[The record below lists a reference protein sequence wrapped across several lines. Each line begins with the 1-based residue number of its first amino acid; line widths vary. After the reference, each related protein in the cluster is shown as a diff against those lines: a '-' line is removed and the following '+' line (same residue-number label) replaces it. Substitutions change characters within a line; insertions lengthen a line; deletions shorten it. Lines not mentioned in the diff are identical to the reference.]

1 MRLVGIPVT
10 KMDNNSRNSFKEE
23 PNESEYSNLLS
34 HVSIGEGVKFDPEE
48 IGTDPAAAENF
59 NIEKRFLSVALE
71 KINSPSAANC
81 TGVQSSEDSFDWLED
96 DKDLYEIAKGLYT
109 GPPVTL
115 KSKSSLY
122 DNAQPDNPQAIRLDD
137 GDESDDEYCQDE
149 DEHWLI
155 PRKLYYAVMLIIQI
169 LLLALSAL
177 TLSGYDLGTFVGL
190 PLHYWTL
197 LGSLIVFVPFLCSW
211 SLKLTVKALRH
222 SGAFANGELPNFL
235 DTLRM
240 PLVMLIS
247 TMAVFHFWFRYFPKD
262 CPPSENPV
270 SFCFYEIADKIFY
283 GLLLTSL
290 GFAVEIIVMFFAT
303 LRFHERTFKTR
314 IINCRFKIY
323 VVQQLA
329 LKALGAEH
337 QRASA
342 VYDNGTTILSSA
354 SQDNLSFQER
364 RDETSFI
371 GELIKFVKGLFS
383 TSKIISGGQQAIG
396 TAANFVQI
404 QVEDNAATVPVA
416 HSSSQSYEKFSKKL
430 KKHMKLYGYSQFA
443 QNKTG
448 LKDTEARILAR
459 DLFHFLCPR
468 GKNNLTF
475 DDLSPCFASSQAA
488 RDAYDIFDQDQDG
501 TISKKE
507 FRNTIVAIYADLRD
521 LTKSIRTAG
530 QALQKLDVIL
540 KLVFVCGLSL
550 LVLTLFSIN
559 VTNMLTLT
567 LSVVIGLNFM
577 IGDLARHFLSSLILL
592 FVNHPFDI
600 GDTIVVGLFEEG
612 CYLKDILTVKQMNLM
627 NTVFTRWNG
636 QETYVPNHMLA
647 NAPFMTNLSRTVEQ
661 WEMIEFKVP
670 SITPESALSDLRK
683 NIGAFLQKHDKFYYK
698 VFDMHAIV
706 AADMA
711 ESEKNIDELEFNL
724 RVKCKPTSDA
734 QKRWVRH
741 AKLLKFIKVTLDKSI
756 HEVIEKELLNQ

>member
-1 MRLVGIPVT
+1 MIIIIE
-10 KMDNNSRNSFKEE
+10 MDNNSQNILFRDQHDT
-23 PNESEYSNLLS
+23 EYTGLLS
-34 HVSIGEGVKFDPEE
+34 HASLAENDKFDPEE
-48 IGTDPAAAENF
+48 IATDPAAAENF
-59 NIEKRFLSVALE
+59 NIEKRFLSVAFD
-71 KINSPSAANC
+71 KINSPSAVNC

-96 DKDLYEIAKGLYT
+96 DKDLYEITKGLYT

-115 KSKSSLY
+115 RSKSSLY

-137 GDESDDEYCQDE
+137 DSDEGEENYQDE
-149 DEHWLI
+149 DENWLI
-155 PRKLYYAVMLIIQI
+155 QRKVYYGAMLIIQI
-169 LLLALSAL
+169 ILLGISAL
-177 TLSGYDLGTFVGL
+177 TLSGFDFGTFVGL

-197 LGSLIVFVPFLCSW
+197 LGSLIVFIPFLSSW
-211 SLKLTVKALRH
+211 SLKLLVKGLRH
-222 SGAFANGELPNFL
+222 SWTFGNGELPNFL

-240 PLVMLIS
+240 PLVMLMS
-247 TMAVFHFWFRYFPKD
+247 TLFVFHFWFKYFPKD
-262 CPPSENPV
+262 CLPSDNPV
-270 SFCFYEIADKIFY
+270 SFCFYEIADKIYY
-283 GLLLTSL
+283 GFIITSL
-290 GFAVEIIVMFFAT
+290 AFAAEIIVMFFAT
-303 LRFHERTFKTR
+303 LKFHERTFKTR

-329 LKALGAEH
+329 LKALSAEH
-337 QRASA
+337 QRTAILEG
-342 VYDNGTTILSSA
+342 NGSRILSSV
-354 SQDNLSFQER
+354 SQDSLNLHEQ
-364 RDETSFI
+364 RDDNSYI
-371 GELIKFVKGLFS
+371 QELINSVKRIFS
-383 TSKIISGGQQAIG
+383 TSTTSTIISGGQQAIG

-404 QVEDNAATVPVA
+404 HVEDNAATVPVA

-430 KKHMKLYGYSQFA
+430 KKHMKLYGYSQFSL
-443 QNKTG
+443 NKTG
-448 LKDTEARILAR
+448 LKDTEARLLSR
-459 DLFHFLCPR
+459 DLFHFLCTR
-468 GKNNLTF
+468 GKHNLTF
-475 DDLSPCFASSQAA
+475 EDLSTCFASSQAA
-488 RDAYDIFDQDQDG
+488 RDAFDIFDQDQDG

-507 FRNTIVAIYADLRD
+507 FRNTIVSIYADLRD
-521 LTKSIRTAG
+521 LTKSIKTAG
-530 QALQKLDVIL
+530 QALQKLDTIL
-540 KLVFVCGLSL
+540 KIVFVLGLSL

-577 IGDLARHFLSSLILL
+577 IGDLTKHFLSSLILL

-670 SITPESALSDLRK
+670 SIVPESVLSDLRK
-683 NIGAFLQKHDKFYYK
+683 NIGAFLQTHDKFYYK
-698 VFDMHAIV
+698 IFDMHAIV

-741 AKLLKFIKVTLDKSI
+741 AKLLKFIKVTLTSI
-756 HEVIEKELLNQ
+756 HEVISKESINQ

>member
-1 MRLVGIPVT
+1 MS
-10 KMDNNSRNSFKEE
+10 DNNSRNYLS
-23 PNESEYSNLLS
+23 ESPLDEYEKLLS
-34 HVSIGEGVKFDPEE
+34 IPDQTREETFDPVEVAA
-48 IGTDPAAAENF
+48 DPVAAENF
-59 NIEKRFLSVALE
+59 NIEKRFLSVAME
-71 KINSPSAANC
+71 KVNSPSALNC
-81 TGVQSSEDSFDWLED
+81 RVAQNSEDTFDWLED
-96 DKDLYEIAKGLYT
+96 DKDLYEITKGLYT

-122 DNAQPDNPQAIRLDD
+122 DNVQPDNPQVIRLDENRCD
-137 GDESDDEYCQDE
+137 SESEELDDK
-149 DEHWLI
+149 DEHSLL
-155 PRKLYYAVMLIIQI
+155 PKKVYFALMLVIQI
-169 LLLALSAL
+169 VLLTLSAL
-177 TLSGYDLGTFVGL
+177 ALSGYDFGFFFGL

-197 LGSLIVFVPFLCSW
+197 LGSLIVFVPFLGSW
-211 SLKLTVKALRH
+211 LSKILVKIMRH
-222 SGAFANGELPNFL
+222 SGPFAGGELPNFI
-235 DTLRM
+235 DSLRM
-240 PLVMLIS
+240 PIVLFSSTLLIFS
-247 TMAVFHFWFRYFPKD
+247 FWFKYFPRG
-262 CPPSENPV
+262 CPPTDNPV
-270 SFCFYEIADKIFY
+270 SFCFYDFADKIFY
-283 GLLLTSL
+283 GLLITSF
-290 GFAVEIIVMFFAT
+290 GFATEIVVMFFAT

-337 QRASA
+337 QRSRSL
-342 VYDNGTTILSSA
+342 DNNGSRILSSVSQNSFNLQEA
-354 SQDNLSFQER
+354 S
-364 RDETSFI
+364 ETSYMS
-371 GELIKFVKGLFS
+371 ELIKLFKSFFS
-383 TSKIISGGQQAIG
+383 TTTIVSGSQRAID
-396 TAANFVQI
+396 TATNFVQI
-404 QVEDNAATVPVA
+404 QVEDHAPAVPIP

-430 KKHMKLYGYSQFA
+430 RKHMKLYGYSQFA

-448 LKDTEARILAR
+448 LKDSEARILAR
-459 DLFHFLCPR
+459 DLFHFLCPQ
-468 GKNNLTF
+468 GKTTLSL
-475 DDLSPCFASSQAA
+475 DDLAPCFATSQAA
-488 RDAYDIFDQDQDG
+488 NDAYDIFDQDQDG
-501 TISKKE
+501 IISKKE
-507 FRNTIVAIYADLRD
+507 FRNTIVSIYADLRD
-521 LTKSIRTAG
+521 LTKSIKTAG
-530 QALQKLDVIL
+530 SALEKLDFIL
-540 KLVFVCGLSL
+540 KLVFVFAISIV
-550 LVLTLFSIN
+550 VLTLFSFN

-567 LSVVIGLNFM
+567 LSVVIGLNFV
-577 IGDLARHFLSSLILL
+577 IGDLAKHFLSSLILL

-612 CYLKDILTVKQMNLM
+612 CYLKDILTVKQMNLLT
-627 NTVFTRWNG
+627 TVFTRWNG

-683 NIGAFLQKHDKFYYK
+683 QIGSFLQMNDKYYYK

-756 HEVIEKELLNQ
+756 HELIAKNEAGK

>member
-1 MRLVGIPVT
+1 
-10 KMDNNSRNSFKEE
+10 MDNISQNSLNSDK
-23 PNESEYSNLLS
+23 NESSEYSGLLS
-34 HVSIGEGVKFDPEE
+34 HVSLAESNKFDPEE
-48 IGTDPAAAENF
+48 IATDPAAAENF
-59 NIEKRFLSVALE
+59 NIEKRFLSVGLE
-71 KINSPSAANC
+71 KINSPTAMNC
-81 TGVQSSEDSFDWLED
+81 AGIPSSEDSFDWLED
-96 DKDLYEIAKGLYT
+96 DKDLYEITKGLYT

-122 DNAQPDNPQAIRLDD
+122 DNAQPDNPQAIRLDE
-137 GDESDDEYCQDE
+137 GDEDDNEHYQDE
-149 DEHWLI
+149 DEHWLF
-155 PRKLYYAVMLIIQI
+155 PKKVYYGALLIIQL

-197 LGSLIVFVPFLCSW
+197 LGSLIVFVPFMCSW
-211 SLKLTVKALRH
+211 SLKLMVKGLRH
-222 SGAFANGELPNFL
+222 SGTFANGELPNFL

-240 PLVMLIS
+240 PLVMFIS
-247 TMAVFHFWFRYFPKD
+247 TISVFHFWFKYFPQV
-262 CPPSENPV
+262 CPPSDNPV

-283 GLLLTSL
+283 GLIITSL
-290 GFAVEIIVMFFAT
+290 GFGLEIVVVFFAT

-329 LKALGAEH
+329 LKALGVEH
-337 QRASA
+337 QRTSRLD
-342 VYDNGTTILSSA
+342 YNGTRILSSA
-354 SQDNLSFQER
+354 SQDNISLHER
-364 RDETSFI
+364 RGETSYI
-371 GELIKFVKGLFS
+371 DELIKIFKSFFS
-383 TSKIISGGQQAIG
+383 TSTIISGGQAIG

-416 HSSSQSYEKFSKKL
+416 HSSSQSYEKFSIKL

-448 LKDTEARILAR
+448 IKDTEARILAR

-468 GKNNLTF
+468 DKNNLAF

-507 FRNTIVAIYADLRD
+507 FRNAIVAIYADLRD
-521 LTKSIRTAG
+521 LTKSIKTAG
-530 QALQKLDVIL
+530 QALKKLDIIL
-540 KLVFVCGLSL
+540 KLIFVFGMSL

-559 VTNMLTLT
+559 ITNMLTLT

-577 IGDLARHFLSSLILL
+577 IGDLAKHFLSSLMLL
-592 FVNHPFDI
+592 FVTHPFDI

-683 NIGAFLQKHDKFYYK
+683 NIGAFLQLHDKYYYK

-711 ESEKNIDELEFNL
+711 ESEKNIDVLEFNL

-756 HEVIEKELLNQ
+756 HEVISKESINQ